1 MISFRINIQSSIE
14 ENKNLKSKI
23 NSYIEGQEQIY
34 INAEKVESY
43 WNDDNI
49 KTFIEY
55 ITNDRKK
62 VNALEDTILS
72 CTEINNNYFIK
83 LDTILEQNDIPY
95 KNKYLIYNSDDC
107 QKSINNKCWCG
118 GKGNFLHCWWACK
131 LVQLWETVRR

>member
-43 WNDDNI
+43 WNDDNT

-107 QKSINNKCWCG
+107 QKSINKI
-118 GKGNFLHCWWACK
+118 K
-131 LVQLWETVRR
+131 ETYYYITK

>member
-83 LDTILEQNDIPY
+83 
-95 KNKYLIYNSDDC
+95 
-107 QKSINNKCWCG
+107 
-118 GKGNFLHCWWACK
+118 
-131 LVQLWETVRR
+131 